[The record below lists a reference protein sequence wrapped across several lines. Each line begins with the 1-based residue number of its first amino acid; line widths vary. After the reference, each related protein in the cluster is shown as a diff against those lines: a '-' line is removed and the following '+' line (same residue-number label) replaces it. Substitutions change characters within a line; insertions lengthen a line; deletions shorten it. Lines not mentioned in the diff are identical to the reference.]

1 MTGLRQTLRA
11 LWRDRRLTAVIVA
24 CLALGIAANVT
35 IFSVCEALLLRP
47 LPGVTG
53 ADRLVTLIPRT
64 VRVPGL
70 AVAVRSSLSIDDVDR
85 LQQAT
90 RALSSVAVA
99 QSLPLS
105 LAAGDLALRVDSQ
118 FVNPDFFSTL
128 GTRCAPGR
136 CLSADADLRGR
147 QTAVLADSLW
157 RSVFG
162 GRPDALGRIV
172 QINGEPFEVI
182 GIAPPGFRG
191 AQRDERPEI
200 WLPLHFAAAVMPAM
214 NKGRFE
220 SKRWITH
227 LAGRLAPGVS
237 SVQAQ
242 RDVDA
247 IFGNAAAATA
257 DQPSLEVHPG
267 LGIEPEKQTRILRP
281 LTLLFAFG
289 AILLL
294 AIWAN
299 VAGLLLGR
307 TLARL
312 DELGMRQALGARR
325 SRLARQ
331 LFGESLV
338 LALIAGAAGSA
349 LAVVA
354 LRLLEGTAVGES
366 FPALLDLRLD
376 GRVVV
381 LALGLSLL
389 SALVIAAV
397 PIWYSGR
404 WDLGSMLRARRVG
417 GVSATGRRQMR
428 LYDLFVVGQ
437 LAASM
442 VLLIATGLLVQSFRH
457 LAALDLG
464 FAATGVVHCRVD
476 LAPQRL
482 QPAAARDVFSQ
493 LLDRARHLRGVR
505 AAALARSLPFDSGHT
520 ERGLLDVAPE
530 EAGPGSGAAR
540 YLVYNAV
547 SPGYFQTLHIPLRQ
561 GRDFASSSAGDSS
574 TAVVIDE
581 AMARAFWPNAQPLG
595 RRLLIGGKPRQ
606 VIGIVGPI
614 RQDGRGQPSS
624 PYLYLPLDDHPAL
637 ALVLRVDGPPGPI
650 LAALRGDLRRLAPAA
665 PLYAI
670 GRLQDDV
677 AASLAQIHLLS
688 RLLAAYG
695 AAALLLA
702 ALGLYGALMHLVR
715 VQTRDLGIRMALGAR
730 REALLA
736 RTLGRGLLLT
746 AAGLLAG
753 ALLATA
759 LGRLIAG
766 LLYGIAPSDPAVILA
781 AAAVLLAIGAC
792 ASSLPALAATRLDP
806 AATMRAE

>member
-1 MTGLRQTLRA
+1 MTGLRQTVRA

-24 CLALGIAANVT
+24 CLALGSGANVT
-35 IFSVCEALLLRP
+35 IFSVCETLLLRP
-47 LPGVTG
+47 LPGVAG
-53 ADRLVTLIPRT
+53 ADRLVTLMPRT

-70 AVAVRSSLSIDDVDR
+70 AVAVRSSLSIDDVRR

-105 LAAGDLALRVDSQ
+105 LAAGDLALRVDGQ

-128 GTRCAPGR
+128 GTHCSPGR

-157 RSVFG
+157 RSAFG

-200 WLPLHFAAAVMPAM
+200 WLPLDAAAAVMPAM
-214 NKGRFE
+214 KVGRFE
-220 SKRWITH
+220 SKRWLAY

-237 SVQAQ
+237 SNQAQ

-289 AILLL
+289 GILLL

-312 DELGMRQALGARR
+312 DELGVRQALGAGR

-331 LFGESLV
+331 LFGESLL
-338 LALIAGAAGSA
+338 LALLGGSAGAALSA
-349 LAVVA
+349 AA

-366 FPALLDLRLD
+366 FPALVDLRLD

-381 LALGLSLL
+381 LALGLSLV
-389 SALVIAAV
+389 SALVLGGV
-397 PIWYSGR
+397 PVWYSRR
-404 WDLGSMLRARRVG
+404 WDLGAMLRSRKTG
-417 GVSATGRRQMR
+417 GGATGRRQMR
-428 LYDLFVVGQ
+428 LYDLFVAGQ

-464 FAATGVVHCRVD
+464 FAASGVVHCRVD

-482 QPAAARDVFSQ
+482 QPAAATDVFAQ

-505 AAALARSLPFDSGHT
+505 AAALARSLPFDPGHT

-530 EAGPGSGAAR
+530 EAGAASGAAR

-547 SPGYFQTLHIPLRQ
+547 SPGYFQTLRIPLRQ
-561 GRDFASSSAGDSS
+561 GRDFAPSSAADAAG
-574 TAVVIDE
+574 AVVIDE
-581 AMARAFWPNAQPLG
+581 GMARAFWPGGQALG
-595 RRLLIGGKPRQ
+595 RRLLVGGKPRQ
-606 VIGIVGPI
+606 VIGIVGAI
-614 RQDGRGQPSS
+614 RQDGRGQPSP

-637 ALVLRVDGPPGPI
+637 ALVLRVDGAPGPV
-650 LAALRGDLRRLAPAA
+650 LAALRGDLRHLAPAA
-665 PLYAI
+665 PLYAS

-695 AAALLLA
+695 GAALLLA

-730 REALLA
+730 REALLV
-736 RTLGRGLLLT
+736 RILGRGLLLT

-759 LGRLIAG
+759 LGRVIAG
-766 LLYGIAPSDPAVILA
+766 VLYGIAPSDPTVLLA
-781 AAAVLLAIGAC
+781 AAALLLVIGAC
-792 ASSLPALAATRLDP
+792 ASALPALAATRLDP